1 VEARLKRK
9 VDEGL
14 KKRLGSDILR
24 KVREGRV
31 GRKRSV
37 WRGGQRVLVEVV
49 DLCGGE
55 FGK

>member
-1 VEARLKRK
+1 MKRK